1 LKKRSKIILFAAA
14 LIIISFALIIPISRE
29 WLLDV
34 ISQLSSGDVESVKK
48 YILSYGPL
56 AAIISFI
63 LMILQSIIAPFPAF
77 IITFANAAI
86 FGWLFGAVLSWT
98 SAMAGAGI
106 CFAIA
111 RIYGRDVVV
120 KFTGKKVLKSID
132 TFFEEYGTNAILIAR
147 FLPFVPFD
155 PISYAAGL
163 TPMKFRK
170 FFIATGIGQLPATIV
185 YSYVGA
191 TIAGGTK
198 LLVNGLLVLFA
209 VFTLG
214 IILKDRFKKKG
225 IEFQEDDK

>member
-1 LKKRSKIILFAAA
+1 MKKKSKIILLAVI
-14 LIIISFALIIPISRE
+14 LIIIAFILIIPISRE

-34 ISQLSSGDVESVKK
+34 IDKLSSGNVESVKE

-86 FGWLFGAVLSWT
+86 FGWLPGAVLSWS
-98 SAMAGAGI
+98 SAMAGAAI

-120 KFTGKKVLKSID
+120 KFTGKKTLKSID
-132 TFFEEYGTNAILIAR
+132 TFFEKYGANSILIAR

-170 FFIATGIGQLPATIV
+170 FFIATGIGQLPATLV
-185 YSYVGA
+185 YSYVGSA
-191 TIAGGTK
+191 ITGGTK
-198 LLVNGLLVLFA
+198 LIVNGLLVLFA

-225 IEFQEDDK
+225 VEFQEGNE

>member
-1 LKKRSKIILFAAA
+1 MKKKSKIILLIVT
-14 LIIISFALIIPISRE
+14 LIIIALTLLIPISRE
-29 WLLDV
+29 WLLDA
-34 ISQLSSGDVESVKK
+34 ISQLSSGNVESVQK

-86 FGWLFGAVLSWT
+86 FGWLWGAVLSWT

-111 RIYGRDVVV
+111 RIYGRDIVV
-120 KFTGKKVLKSID
+120 KFTGNNVLKSID
-132 TFFEEYGTNAILIAR
+132 TFFEKYGTNAILIAR

-163 TPMKFRK
+163 TPIKFKK

-185 YSYVGA
+185 YSYVGS
-191 TIAGGTK
+191 TITGGAK
-198 LLVNGLLVLFA
+198 LFINGLLVLFA

-225 IEFQEDDK
+225 IEFQEDNK

>member
-1 LKKRSKIILFAAA
+1 MKKKSKIILLVAI
-14 LIIISFALIIPISRE
+14 LIIIAITLIIPTSRE
-29 WLLDV
+29 WLIDV
-34 ISQLSSGDVESVKK
+34 IEKLSSGNVESVKE

-86 FGWLFGAVLSWT
+86 FGWLWGAVLSWT

-120 KFTGKKVLKSID
+120 RFTGKKVLKSID
-132 TFFEEYGTNAILIAR
+132 TFFEKYGANAILIAR

-170 FFIATGIGQLPATIV
+170 FFIATGIGQLPATLV
-185 YSYVGA
+185 YSYVGSA
-191 TIAGGTK
+191 ITGGTK
-198 LLVNGLLVLFA
+198 LFVNGLLVLFA
-209 VFTLG
+209 LFTLG

-225 IEFQEDDK
+225 IEFLEDDK

>member
-1 LKKRSKIILFAAA
+1 MKKRSKIILFVAA

-185 YSYVGA
+185 YSYVGS

-225 IEFQEDDK
+225 MEFQEDDK